1 MTVKRPNSRRNL
13 DYAIQRAFG
22 TGRAYVDA
30 RTVMAN
36 AIVGQML
43 PSGVVK
49 GGSSLKLRYG
59 VAGTRF
65 TTDLDAARATD
76 METFRIELTAALK
89 KGWEGFAGSVVV
101 GRQAHPKGVPPQYV
115 MQPLEIKL
123 SYKEKPW
130 VTVPLE
136 VGHDEIGDADEV
148 EWDISPEVAAMFVV
162 VGLPSPGPSP
172 LMPLHFQVSQKLHG
186 ATESGG
192 RRAHD
197 LIDLQLMA
205 SDPKLDLA
213 KTKEVCVR
221 LFRYRKMQEWPPVVV
236 KGEGWEE
243 RYGDQLQGIDAL
255 PTVDKAVAWANEFIA
270 RIDAS

>member
-1 MTVKRPNSRRNL
+1 MIAKRPNSRRNL
-13 DYAIQRAFG
+13 DCAIQRAFG

-59 VAGTRF
+59 AAGTRF
-65 TTDLDAARATD
+65 TADLDAARATD
-76 METFRIELTAALK
+76 METFRIELAAALK
-89 KGWEGFAGSVVV
+89 RGWEGFAGTVVV

-115 MQPLEIKL
+115 MQPLEVKL
-123 SYKEKPW
+123 SYNEKPW

-136 VGHDEIGDADEV
+136 VGYDEIGDADEA
-148 EWDISPEVAAMFVV
+148 EWGISPEVAAMFEA
-162 VGLPSPGPSP
+162 VGLPAPGPSP
-172 LMPLHFQVSQKLHG
+172 LMPLHFQVAQKLHG
-186 ATESGG
+186 VTEPGG
-192 RRAHD
+192 KRAHD

-205 SDPKLDLA
+205 RDPKLDLA
-213 KTKEVCVR
+213 MIKEVCVR
-221 LFRYRKMQEWPPVVV
+221 LFRYRKMQDWPPAVA
-236 KGEGWEE
+236 KGDDWEG
-243 RYGDQLQGIDAL
+243 RYEDQLGGLDVLQG
-255 PTVDKAVAWANEFIA
+255 VDEAVAWANEFIA